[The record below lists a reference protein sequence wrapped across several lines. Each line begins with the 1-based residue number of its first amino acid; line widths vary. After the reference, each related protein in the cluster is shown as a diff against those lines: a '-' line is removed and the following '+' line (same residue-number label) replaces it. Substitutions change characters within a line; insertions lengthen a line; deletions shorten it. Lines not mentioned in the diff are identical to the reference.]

1 MKFLTIIEKTGNKL
15 PDPATLFV
23 VGTIIVFILSTIISN
38 LGWTVIDPKGNT
50 IIAFNLSSADGTW
63 WLLSSM
69 VDNFIR
75 FPPLGIV
82 LVGMLGIGLAEKTGF
97 LPALLHFSI
106 THVHHRLLTPAMM
119 LLGILSS
126 IALDAG
132 YVVLIPI
139 AAALYIAAGR
149 SPQIRARFRFR
160 YGCCNDV
167 ALYHCVFRC
176 MVIVI
181 GNLD

>member
-1 MKFLTIIEKTGNKL
+1 
-15 PDPATLFV
+15 LFV
-23 VGTIIVFILSTIISN
+23 LGTIIVFILSAFISS

-50 IIAFNLSSADGTW
+50 ILAFNLISSDGTW
-63 WLLSSM
+63 WLLSTM

-106 THVHHRLLTPAMM
+106 TRVHHRLLTPATM

-126 IALDAG
+126 IALDVRLCRPHPLSSSHFILQL
-132 YVVLIPI
+132 VV
-139 AAALYIAAGR
+139 
-149 SPQIRARFRFR
+149 
-160 YGCCNDV
+160 
-167 ALYHCVFRC
+167 HH
-176 MVIVI
+176 
-181 GNLD
+181 